1 MIIDGAKLAAERET
15 ALAEK
20 VRQLKQKGMIPQ
32 LAVLVLPGDPAGETY
47 AGLKQAAAARLGI
60 KFKKIASSEEIGEL
74 NRDQTV
80 HGIMV
85 QRPGYKRAEFEKE
98 WAQLV
103 NTIVP
108 GKDVDGLRD
117 DSPFTQATVRAVGV
131 ILATLPPRGGNV
143 LIVGRGMVGKKLSQ
157 RLNAENISS
166 RDKDLINQTQQADIL
181 ISCSGRQGL
190 IKTVKP
196 GAVVIDVGWP
206 KGDVDFN
213 SVKRV
218 AGAITPVPGGVGPV
232 TVICLFEN
240 LVKAVYNQAL

>member
-60 KFKKIASSEEIGEL
+60 KFKKIASAEEIGEL

-166 RDKDLINQTQQADIL
+166 RDKDLIKKTKEADIL
-181 ISCSGRQGL
+181 VACSGHPGL
-190 IKTVKP
+190 IKTVKL
-196 GAVVIDVGWP
+196 GATVIDVGWP
-206 KGDVDFN
+206 KGDVDFET
-213 SVKRV
+213 VIKV